1 MNLRATAL
9 ARRIV
14 LGGLCSVDRQ
24 ECLCHGFLPLCLERS
39 GPETSQMQRAE
50 TSSWIR
56 YAWVRRWGSVLRSKD
71 SRYGFGALALW
82 PKPVPGSATLGLGAG
97 VLCCG
102 LKTRAT
108 LWCYGS
114 VVETSSWLRYTWA
127 RRWGS
132 VLRSKDS
139 RYGFGALALW
149 PKPWGSGVIVSSGL

>member
-1 MNLRATAL
+1 MSVAGVRLRKCNGPKPVPGSATLRFGAGVVCCGLKIRATL
-9 ARRIV
+9 WCF
-14 LGGLCSVDRQ
+14 GSVV
-24 ECLCHGFLPLCLERS
+24 
-39 GPETSQMQRAE
+39 E

-56 YAWVRRWGSVLRSKD
+56 YTWARCWGSVLRSKD
-71 SRYGFGALALW
+71 SRYGFGALARW
-82 PKPVPGSATLGLGAG
+82 SKPVPGSATLGFGAG

-102 LKTRAT
+102 LKIRAT